1 MRERRGISST
11 SEVRKESCMSTPRLK
26 PLDHQDWLRFKRFV
40 LRVGEERARESLDI
54 HQDTLEKLFERDA
67 VKLTTIDRVMH
78 AIRVAEGEVAA

>member
-11 SEVRKESCMSTPRLK
+11 SEIRKESCMSTTRLK

-40 LRVGEERARESLDI
+40 LRVGEERARNVLDI
-54 HQDTLEKLFERDA
+54 HQGTLEKLFERDA

>member
-1 MRERRGISST
+1 
-11 SEVRKESCMSTPRLK
+11 MSTPRLRI
-26 PLDHQDWLRFKRFV
+26 LDREDWLRFKRFV

>member
-1 MRERRGISST
+1 
-11 SEVRKESCMSTPRLK
+11 MSTPRLK

-40 LRVGEERARESLDI
+40 LRVGEERARDVLDI
-54 HQDTLEKLFERDA
+54 HQGTLEKLFERDA

>member
-11 SEVRKESCMSTPRLK
+11 AEVRKESRMSTPK
-26 PLDHQDWLRFKRFV
+26 TQPLDHQDWLRFKRFV
-40 LRVGEERARESLDI
+40 LRVGEERARNVLDI
-54 HQDTLEKLFERDA
+54 HQGTLEKLFERDA

>member
-1 MRERRGISST
+1 MRERRGIRST
-11 SEVRKESCMSTPRLK
+11 SEIRKESCMSTTRLK

-40 LRVGEERARESLDI
+40 LRVGEERARNVLDI
-54 HQDTLEKLFERDA
+54 HQGTLEKLFERDA

>member
-1 MRERRGISST
+1 MRERRGIRST
-11 SEVRKESCMSTPRLK
+11 SEIRKESCMSTTRLK

-40 LRVGEERARESLDI
+40 LRVGEERARDVLDI
-54 HQDTLEKLFERDA
+54 HQGTLEKLFERDA